1 MTLSIKR
8 QAFLSLLFEKK
19 YKIFISKALILIC
32 SIEIVGKILLSHP
45 VFLLTRKK
53 NKKTSVPPP
62 LKSLHYFSFKVN
74 MLMI

>member
-19 YKIFISKALILIC
+19 YKIFISKPLILIC
-32 SIEIVGKILLSHP
+32 SIEMVGKILLSHP
-45 VFLLTRKK
+45 VFLLTRKQIRK
-53 NKKTSVPPP
+53 RLCVPP
-62 LKSLHYFSFKVN
+62 LKSMHYFSFKVN